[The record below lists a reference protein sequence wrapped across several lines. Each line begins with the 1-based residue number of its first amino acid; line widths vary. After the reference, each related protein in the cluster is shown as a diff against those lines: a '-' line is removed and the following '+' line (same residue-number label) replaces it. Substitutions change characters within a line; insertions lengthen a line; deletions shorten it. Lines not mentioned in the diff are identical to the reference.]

1 MTQTYNNIKEI
12 CDNFIN
18 WMRIKGCT
26 QQEAA
31 EVLNISRSHL
41 NKVINGK
48 TNPSIYLLE
57 KIEKLMEE

>member
-12 CDNFIN
+12 CNNFID
-18 WMRIKGCT
+18 WMRIKGYT
-26 QQEAA
+26 QQEVA
-31 EVLNISRSHL
+31 EILNISRSHL

>member
-18 WMRIKGCT
+18 WMRIKGYT
-26 QQEAA
+26 QQEVA
-31 EVLNISRSHL
+31 EILNISRSHL

>member
-18 WMRIKGCT
+18 WMRIKGYT
-26 QQEAA
+26 QQEVAKI
-31 EVLNISRSHL
+31 LNISRSHL

>member
-12 CDNFIN
+12 CNNFID
-18 WMRIKGCT
+18 WMRTKGYT
-26 QQEAA
+26 QQEVA
-31 EVLNISRSHL
+31 EILNISRSHL